1 MENHHIKAVD
11 LLTESIKLIVTIA
24 TILFGGLLAYGANLT
39 QITNPFSFYG
49 GLSLLAMSSILS
61 VININSLI
69 NKVNR
74 NEDDA
79 IKNGTVKTINVLASL
94 SLLFGIAAGAY
105 FLLNSP
111 PSKGLAIAP
120 SQNTRITNSEII
132 IGTSDEAVIKV
143 EKNQNGDITVV
154 DITQKNK

>member
-11 LLTESIKLIVTIA
+11 LLTESIKLIVAIA
-24 TILFGGLLAYGANLT
+24 TILFGGLLAYGANLP
-39 QITNPFSFYG
+39 QITNHSYFYG
-49 GLSLLAMSSILS
+49 GLSLLALSSILS

-74 NEDDA
+74 NEEDA
-79 IKNGTVKTINVLASL
+79 IKNGTVKIINILASL
-94 SLLFGIAAGAY
+94 SLLCGIASGAY

-111 PSKGLAIAP
+111 TSRGLALSP
-120 SQNTRITNSEII
+120 SSNTRITNAEII

-154 DITQKNK
+154 DISQKNK